1 MSDDPRG
8 PRGPAT
14 EAIEQLAE
22 AVEEQNQQ
30 MKVQNAILGVLAMNF
45 ERQHRENWELE
56 FGDERKGYSWRR
68 FGTDVSD
75 ALFTLEEELD
85 R

>member
-1 MSDDPRG
+1 MSDG
-8 PRGPAT
+8 VRGPAT
-14 EAIEQLAE
+14 EAIERLAD
-22 AVEEQNQQ
+22 AQEEQNELLER
-30 MKVQNAILGVLAMNF
+30 QNAILGVLAMNF

-56 FGDERKGYSWRR
+56 FGDERKSYSWARL
-68 FGTDVSD
+68 GYDVED